1 MEKKLENVDN
11 LQEVDQSQQEDASLE
26 AGFNRTRGDEPPVE
40 IPPQDTATTEA
51 APDKT
56 SEVSTGE
63 PPAAAPAEEPMI
75 GSFKESEFKALMAKA
90 QKVDELEAAI
100 NGNQSKVFG
109 KFGEMQRFIN
119 ELKAAPTGQP
129 VNLSGAKLKRVT
141 DAFPEL
147 AEALAEDLSEL
158 TLASPAQ
165 STFDSSELEQ
175 RFEQKV
181 EEIRRESEQKL
192 LSMRHRGW
200 KETVKSDDFVLWKG
214 TLPAEERQQ
223 LDNSW
228 DAEYISDKLDSFNE
242 WKSRPSTKQ
251 RNDKR
256 LEAAVTPTGTPNTAP
271 GLLPDIAGLNAGF
284 NKIRKKT

>member
-1 MEKKLENVDN
+1 MENVDS
-11 LQEVDQSQQEDASLE
+11 QQDVDQSQQEDASLE
-26 AGFNRTRGDEPPVE
+26 AGFNRTRGEEPPVE
-40 IPPQDTATTEA
+40 IPPPEPATTEA
-51 APDKT
+51 APEKAT
-56 SEVSTGE
+56 EASTDQQT
-63 PPAAAPAEEPMI
+63 AAPEAQAEEPMI

-90 QKVDELEAAI
+90 QRVDELEAQI

-109 KFGEMQRFIN
+109 KFGEVQRLIN
-119 ELKAAPTGQP
+119 EMKATPPGQP
-129 VNLSGAKLKRVT
+129 VKLAGAKLKRLADT
-141 DAFPEL
+141 FPEL

-158 TLASPAQ
+158 SLESPAQ
-165 STFDSSELEQ
+165 STFDSTELEQ
-175 RFEQKV
+175 RFALQV
-181 EEIRRESEQKL
+181 EEIKRENEKKL
-192 LSMRHRGW
+192 LSMKHRGW
-200 KETVKSDDFVLWKG
+200 KETVKSQDFTLWKG

-271 GLLPDIAGLNAGF
+271 GLIPDIAGLNAGF